1 MVSAILRHGPAY
13 FTTMREGLA
22 SWMAWH
28 HFAAIDD
35 FRGRVSLQHVEDPDV
50 FERANYIRSLHTWGA

>member
-1 MVSAILRHGPAY
+1 
-13 FTTMREGLA
+13 MREGLA

-28 HFAAIDD
+28 HFTTIDD
-35 FRGRVSLQHVEDPDV
+35 IRGRVSLQRVADPDI